1 MVFLWG
7 GGGPC
12 GRVGS
17 KSRIVYSE
25 ITIDCKNSEEV
36 FAKLSI
42 TFLEPLLFEIF
53 IISVFIV
60 FREDRKAG

>member
-1 MVFLWG
+1 MVS
-7 GGGPC
+7 C

-25 ITIDCKNSEEV
+25 IAIDCKNSEKV

-42 TFLEPLLFEIF
+42 TFLEPFLFEIF

-60 FREDRKAG
+60 FREDRRAG